1 MFGLGIWELVILLAC
16 LAGLYIWW
24 RVMKYI
30 IKKISWKSDGTN
42 DDFSKE

>member
-1 MFGLGIWELVILLAC
+1 MFGLDIWSLIGILVA